1 MCARLGTLLF
11 LEQEA
16 SIAAPYRGSL
26 AEKTNAAGAL
36 LRALLLNRC
45 DNDFVRLL
53 EAQAVTKMPQQGTDQ
68 KVQPCLSHDQDGSEL
83 ELDEVR
89 HVCAMRCAAGV
100 RQVCARCAGGV
111 RQGARGVRE
120 VCGRCGGGVRQVCR
134 RCASGVRE
142 VCGRLP
148 SWTRSCPRLRATNR
162 HNG

>member
-1 MCARLGTLLF
+1 
-11 LEQEA
+11 
-16 SIAAPYRGSL
+16 
-26 AEKTNAAGAL
+26 
-36 LRALLLNRC
+36 
-45 DNDFVRLL
+45 
-53 EAQAVTKMPQQGTDQ
+53 MPQQGTDQ

-100 RQVCARCAGGV
+100 REVCGGCA
-111 RQGARGVRE
+111 AGVRE
-120 VCGRCGGGVRQVCR
+120 VCGRCAAGRA
-134 RCASGVRE
+134 RCAAGVGAVCGRCAGGVRE